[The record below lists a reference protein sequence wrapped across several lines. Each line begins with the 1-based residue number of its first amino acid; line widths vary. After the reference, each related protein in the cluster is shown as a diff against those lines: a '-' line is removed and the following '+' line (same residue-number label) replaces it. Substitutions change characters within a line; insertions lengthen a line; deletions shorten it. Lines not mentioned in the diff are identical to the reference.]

1 MKFYYRVTIG
11 NAYPKV
17 TSLAK
22 AKKLVQGQQEW
33 AIAKFQIVAPLNE
46 CIAVTDPDWIKKVKS
61 GLFEERDRF
70 GKTTLAF
77 VDLTKAFLKSR
88 IAK

>member
-1 MKFYYRVTIG
+1 MMKFYYRVTVG
-11 NAYPKV
+11 NDYPKV

-22 AKKLVQGQQEW
+22 AKKLVQGQKEW
-33 AIAKFQIVAPLNE
+33 CIAKFKIEANE
-46 CIAVTDPDWIKKVKS
+46 CIAITNPDWIKDVKI
-61 GLFEERDRF
+61 GRFEERDRF
-70 GKTTLAF
+70 GKVTLAF